1 MGQCSWLTCRGETD
15 AQRELIRENNFQEE
29 PNSHIQKLDYLSHK
43 PNWFASP
50 PLDTIPINVV
60 SSDKLTAERAKSIQN
75 LLYLDHLTETENTV
89 ITELISQHQ
98 DLFVLNG
105 EALGATNA
113 IFHQINT
120 IDDVPVFKRQ
130 YRFPPIHKDEI
141 IKQCTELEARGI
153 IKPSDSPYSSPIWIV
168 PKKED
173 SLGNKRWRMVIDY
186 RSLNEKTIGDAYP
199 LPNINEI
206 LDQLGNAQYF
216 SSFDLA
222 SGFHQIPIHPNDTH
236 KTAFSTP
243 YQHYEFTRMPFGLKN
258 APPTFQRMMDKV
270 LIGLQGKELFV
281 YMDDIVIYSQTLE
294 EHVRKFQ
301 NLSERLRKAGLQ
313 LEPDKCHFLKKEINY
328 LGHIISSDGVRP
340 EPKKLTAVQNFP
352 RPTNQK
358 NIRQF
363 LGLTGYY
370 RRFIPNY
377 AKIAKPLTSL
387 LMKDKKFQW
396 GDEENKAF
404 SNLRN
409 ALCKSPILQYPDF
422 TKEFVITT
430 DACGYGIAGILSQGE
445 IGKDL
450 PIAYISRV
458 LGKSERNYSTI
469 EKEMLAIIYAV
480 NYFRP
485 YVYGRK
491 FTLVTDHRPLTWIN
505 SVSSPN
511 SRIVRWRL
519 SMQDFDYRI
528 VYKPGLVNANAD
540 ALSRNIPFNNE
551 TECDNDDTLL
561 DIKRI
566 FTIDSD
572 TSSSDSIFTAPAK
585 RKKKEVT
592 KALTKRSRVGS
603 DDIDIA
609 VDNSTKS
616 EDSENVGR
624 NKRSN
629 IADEDITQQTGSS
642 SATEIL
648 AEHPASEPLISPE
661 GNDSDNEHNHSELSS
676 NGGLAE
682 SERSSESYP
691 ASVANNQDIDPSHY
705 LPPAACDEI
714 DETFFDDGSLGLAD
728 FTEIMSD
735 MFIFPEDA
743 QDNNSTDILRTDPIS
758 NQENEAVVVDV
769 PDSDDSSD
777 SSEEIFPTARVPFE
791 NQRQRENKE
800 RLPPNSRIIS
810 DQVIECRDNLAMRQD
825 NYLIFTSIRGEAC
838 DNGALEI
845 LHTIDCPINDL
856 TLLRVKVIPY
866 KKKLTLILPLRN
878 NRNNIVVEEDIREG
892 LQSVHNAIIDLNIKS
907 ISIAKTDQFDDVPW
921 NIIEQILVD
930 TFAPI
935 DVKITICTQE
945 VIIPNEHD
953 RSEITTSSP
962 KKITL
967 HSLSPATHAT
977 LHVLP
982 SSNQGL
988 VSTTPVMKIPHIS
1001 TSTSNPAINHQN
1013 TPGPLS
1019 THNITDV
1026 SIPTGASHENHCSS
1040 HQPSTSST
1048 MRNHLIVMPDP
1059 THSDETYV
1067 LHPLDDEPARYVINV
1082 FPNDPRYRVY
1092 TGLDIN
1098 NKRPS
1103 QTPLIF
1109 YAASMDTT
1117 TPNKSTYHIDEHDPR
1132 HDRYCPTTV
1141 PETPTQI
1148 PVIPPPR
1155 PVTPYIPKYINPNPS
1170 TLPNP
1175 YIILERLESLQPTY
1189 KPTPIPT
1196 LEGRRKQYATAN
1208 EDEFLEMKEKL
1219 EEKKQRLA
1227 DVFKII
1233 ITDASSRFG
1242 FFNHSKGLNLHHP
1255 LTTAL
1260 KPHIKNWLYHSTGN
1274 GQDHLL
1280 KIAGGAKPVSHLKF
1294 IEADVKRFLG
1304 KLNIQILQNSI
1315 SEDIHVI
1322 ILENTNPEIIEM
1334 AFGESG
1340 MDRHTNERPRMIRI
1354 WRHPNKEIL
1363 EARKRKHRI
1372 LIIAR
1377 QLQKKVEK
1385 MHKLLDVFKQYCE
1398 AKIDEIENTDSH
1410 EELEEI
1416 SADEIDTDND
1426 SR

>member
-458 LGKSERNYSTI
+458 LGKSEKNYSTI

-705 LPPAACDEI
+705 LPPAACDEL

-735 MFIFPEDA
+735 MFISPEDA
-743 QDNNSTDILRTDPIS
+743 QDNNSTDILRTDSIS
-758 NQENEAVVVDV
+758 NHENEAVEVDV

-953 RSEITTSSP
+953 RSEILLEYHASATNGHKGTTKTFNRLRQNFFWPSMRQDVIELIRNCRACQLKKLVRVKTKQPMVITDTP
-962 KKITL
+962 KAAFDKIAMDMVGPLSKTKNDNIYIL
-967 HSLSPATHAT
+967 TIQDLLTKYSLAIPLKNGDSREIAIALVKNFICYFGAPKIILTDQGSNFISCLMKTIAKKFRIKQYHTTAYRPQSNGSIERSHHVLIQYLKQYADTHTDWDELCELASFAYNT
-977 LHVLP
+977 SVHEGTGYTPHQLVFGKLARLP
-982 SSNQGL
+982 SSQAANEPIEPTYGDYLRQLFTRISKFQETAGQNL
-988 VSTTPVMKIPHIS
+988 HQAKLKSKEYYDAKI
-1001 TSTSNPAINHQN
+1001 NPQQ
-1013 TPGPLS
+1013 LS
-1019 THNITDV
+1019 VGNK
-1026 SIPTGASHENHCSS
+1026 
-1040 HQPSTSST
+1040 
-1048 MRNHLIVMPDP
+1048 
-1059 THSDETYV
+1059 
-1067 LHPLDDEPARYVINV
+1067 V
-1082 FPNDPRYRVY
+1082 F
-1092 TGLDIN
+1092 LL
-1098 NKRPS
+1098 KE
-1103 QTPLIF
+1103 
-1109 YAASMDTT
+1109 
-1117 TPNKSTYHIDEHDPR
+1117 PNKGKMTDQYEG
-1132 HDRYCPTTV
+1132 
-1141 PETPTQI
+1141 
-1148 PVIPPPR
+1148 
-1155 PVTPYIPKYINPNPS
+1155 PYN
-1170 TLPNP
+1170 
-1175 YIILERLESLQPTY
+1175 IIE
-1189 KPTPIPT
+1189 
-1196 LEGRRKQYATAN
+1196 
-1208 EDEFLEMKEKL
+1208 
-1219 EEKKQRLA
+1219 
-1227 DVFKII
+1227 
-1233 ITDASSRFG
+1233 
-1242 FFNHSKGLNLHHP
+1242 
-1255 LTTAL
+1255 
-1260 KPHIKNWLYHSTGN
+1260 
-1274 GQDHLL
+1274 
-1280 KIAGGAKPVSHLKF
+1280 
-1294 IEADVKRFLG
+1294 
-1304 KLNIQILQNSI
+1304 
-1315 SEDIHVI
+1315 
-1322 ILENTNPEIIEM
+1322 ILENCNVIINRNG
-1334 AFGESG
+1334 A
-1340 MDRHTNERPRMIRI
+1340 
-1354 WRHPNKEIL
+1354 K
-1363 EARKRKHRI
+1363 
-1372 LIIAR
+1372 
-1377 QLQKKVEK
+1377 KKVHINKLRLSK
-1385 MHKLLDVFKQYCE
+1385 MQVSL
-1398 AKIDEIENTDSH
+1398 IT
-1410 EELEEI
+1410 
-1416 SADEIDTDND
+1416 T
-1426 SR
+1426 